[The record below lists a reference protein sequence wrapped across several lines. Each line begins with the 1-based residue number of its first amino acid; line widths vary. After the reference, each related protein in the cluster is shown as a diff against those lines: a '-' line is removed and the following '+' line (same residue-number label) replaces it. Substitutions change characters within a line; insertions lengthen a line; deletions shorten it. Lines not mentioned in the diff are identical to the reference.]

1 VETTVSTVAGAQLT
15 LPPLPDYEPGW
26 FTHGRLDVLSGA
38 AQGLTE
44 AIKRD
49 QAGEERQ
56 IDLWASLRAPLVSG
70 DRVRISAGCDKRMVS
85 CRYKFNNLAN
95 YQGFPDIPGEDWLAV
110 TPAQSGATS
119 GGSRR

>member
-1 VETTVSTVAGAQLT
+1 
-15 LPPLPDYEPGW
+15 
-26 FTHGRLDVLSGA
+26 LDVLSGA